1 MSENVLLKE
10 ESICL
15 KWMLFFII
23 IQGKQTKISEVLFRQ
38 SRKTDDNHKRICYTV
53 KLYMYKQARRY
64 GR

>member
-1 MSENVLLKE
+1 MDA
-10 ESICL
+10 
-15 KWMLFFII
+15 FFVI